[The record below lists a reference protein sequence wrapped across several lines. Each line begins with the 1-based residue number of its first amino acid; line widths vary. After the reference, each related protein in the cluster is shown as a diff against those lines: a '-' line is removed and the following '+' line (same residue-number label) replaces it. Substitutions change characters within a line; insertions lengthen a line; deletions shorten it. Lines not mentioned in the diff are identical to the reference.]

1 MSLLYI
7 NGINIR
13 TGECNLGII
22 LEKAHCKG
30 VDEQLHS
37 ATGVNAEQ
45 SVTDSEGGNRGTLL
59 FTLIYSKR

>member
-22 LEKAHCKG
+22 LEKVHCKG

-45 SVTDSEGGNRGTLL
+45 SVTDSE
-59 FTLIYSKR
+59 